1 MERHAILMKEIDLI
15 QACINRMA
23 QNSFMV
29 KGWLITLYA
38 AIFVVVPLRF
48 DYRIPSF
55 IAMLTVLCFWYLD
68 GFFLKIETLYRWKYN
83 WVIKN
88 RISTDKFSFD
98 LNPHFAQMWIANDN
112 SCPKSEP
119 SVPSKMRSRTLWPL
133 YFLLFAVALLAFIN
147 TFTGWIVPFQ
157 NS

>member
-1 MERHAILMKEIDLI
+1 MKHRAVLTKEIDLI

-55 IAMLTVLCFWYLD
+55 VAMLTVLCFWYLD

-83 WVIKN
+83 WVIEN
-88 RISTDKFSFD
+88 RLSSNDHFFD
-98 LNPHFAQMWIANDN
+98 LNPHNTKMWRTNAGET
-112 SCPKSEP
+112 PGSEP
-119 SVPSKMRSRTLWPL
+119 SVLSKMCSRTLCPMYL
-133 YFLLFAVALLAFIN
+133 LLFVVALLAFIN

-157 NS
+157 NT

>member
-1 MERHAILMKEIDLI
+1 MERHTVLIKEIDLI
-15 QACINRMA
+15 QSCISRMA

-48 DYRIPSF
+48 DYRIPSL

-88 RISTDKFSFD
+88 RSSTDKFSFD
-98 LNPHFAQMWIANDN
+98 LDPHNTHMWAANDG
-112 SCPKSEP
+112 SCPNSEP
-119 SVPSKMRSRTLWPL
+119 CVLCKMLSRTLWPL
-133 YFLLFAVALLAFIN
+133 YLLLLVVALLAFIN
-147 TFTGWIVPFQ
+147 TFAGWIVPFQ
-157 NS
+157 SS